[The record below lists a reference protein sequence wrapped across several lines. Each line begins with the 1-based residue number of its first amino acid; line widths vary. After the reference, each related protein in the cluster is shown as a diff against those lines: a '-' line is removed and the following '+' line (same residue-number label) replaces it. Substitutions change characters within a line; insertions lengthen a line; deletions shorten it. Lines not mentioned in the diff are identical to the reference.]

1 MSRLLGRTGLA
12 GIAFTIVLVGLIGA
26 AAAEHFDAWFVALL
40 VAMVL
45 GAVGFFLR
53 AFPGSRF
60 FAIAFANG
68 LAVYACL
75 FVVFTEV
82 NFAQVG
88 ATATRIGFVLPF
100 LAFLGGAW
108 MRRARIR
115 RIVLDERLAD
125 AQEVARSF
133 LWLVPIFGVG
143 ILTFVLP
150 TLDLSPAAADAAFLL
165 AMAVIAAIV
174 FAVSAD
180 VSHFLIE
187 TGLLFEEF
195 FERIAKLVVPTFAFL
210 TFYSITV
217 IVFAALYRILDRLAS
232 TPNFTVGGGH
242 RALTFPESL
251 YFSIVTMATV
261 GYGDIVPSTD
271 AARALA
277 AIQVVLGVLILLV
290 GFSEIFSYTRERR
303 RGRHDG

>member
-1 MSRLLGRTGLA
+1 MSRFLGRTGVG
-12 GIAFTIVLVGLIGA
+12 GIVFTTILVGLIA
-26 AAAEHFDAWFVALL
+26 TAAAEHFDAGFVALL

-45 GAVGFFLR
+45 GAIGFFLR

-68 LAVYACL
+68 LAVYTCL

-88 ATATRIGFVLPF
+88 TIATRVGFVLPF
-100 LAFLGGAW
+100 LAFLAGAW
-108 MRRARIR
+108 MRRDRIR
-115 RIVLDERLAD
+115 RIVLAERVAD
-125 AQEVARSF
+125 AEEVARSF
-133 LWLVPIFGVG
+133 LWLVPVFGIGV
-143 ILTFVLP
+143 LTFVLP
-150 TLDLSPAAADAAFLL
+150 TLDLAPRSADAAFLA
-165 AMAVIAAIV
+165 AMATIAAIV

-180 VSHFLIE
+180 VSSFLIE

-195 FERIAKLVVPTFAFL
+195 FERVAKLVVPTFAFL
-210 TFYSITV
+210 TFYSVTV
-217 IVFAALYRILDRLAS
+217 IVFASLYRILDRLAS
-232 TPNFTVGGGH
+232 GPNFTIGGAH
-242 RALTFPESL
+242 RAITFPESL

-303 RGRHDG
+303 RGRTDA